1 MRFDLARL
9 LNPLAWVQNYPTD
22 WAYDDLVNAL
32 LDEHGVTRIDKYEA
46 KIGPLHIWTGNYPH
60 AYAHPYSGPEILP
73 SASRR
78 R

>member
-9 LNPLAWVQNYPTD
+9 LNP
-22 WAYDDLVNAL
+22 

-73 SASRR
+73 SLKTRR
-78 R
+78 RIHNLLIKELAR